1 MKILFIYGLVGRG
14 GDVIQILALV
24 EVFQNLGHAVKLIGS
39 SPLQPYEFKCFRSRL
54 RDLVRRLPWWVKDC
68 IELALN
74 SRTLVRAALMLRRE
88 RFDLVF
94 HRAGI
99 YDFVGPWLGSRY
111 PLIVWLDAPFPVERA
126 FRGVG
131 YFRGLHERA
140 MRALGRKARLIAT
153 VSQASKEY
161 YVELGLPLEKILV
174 VPNGILRRSYR
185 QGLKLAER
193 HPPFSQGP
201 PWVIGFVGSLSRWH
215 RVDLLLKAF
224 QFLEERNPGMF
235 KLCIVGMGEEYKN
248 LRSLEQRFALEEKVE
263 WRGPLPHEGAFAA
276 TAEFDIAVLPNT
288 LPTGAPMKLFE
299 YAALAR
305 PVVAPD
311 LPNLRD
317 LFSEEEMCFVEPGD
331 PKSLAEAIQRL
342 AEDPETARAVGLKAQ
357 ARIKRDY
364 ILEDLLQRLL
374 KALNLC

>member
-1 MKILFIYGLVGRG
+1 MRVLLSYSLVGRG
-14 GDVIQILALV
+14 GDAVQVLALA
-24 EVFQNLGHAVKLIGS
+24 EALRNLGHGVKPVGPSALH
-39 SPLQPYEFKCFRSRL
+39 PYEFMRPGSRL
-54 RDLVRRLPWWVKDC
+54 RDLLRRLPWWAKDF

-74 SRTLVRAALMLRRE
+74 SRTLMRVALMLRRE

-99 YDFVGPWLGSRY
+99 YDFVGPWLASRY

-161 YVELGLPLEKILV
+161 YVELGLPPEKILV

-193 HPPFSQGP
+193 RPPFSQGP

-215 RVDLLLKAF
+215 RVDLLFEAF

-235 KLCIVGMGEEYKN
+235 KLCIVGMGEGYKN
-248 LRSLEQRFALEEKVE
+248 LRSLEQRLALEGKVE

-299 YAALAR
+299 YAAFAR
-305 PVVAPD
+305 PIVAPD

-317 LFSEEEMCFVEPGD
+317 LFSEEEMCFVKPED
-331 PKSLAEAIQRL
+331 PRSLAEAIQRL
-342 AEDPETARAVGLKAQ
+342 AEDPETARAMGLKAQ
-357 ARIKRDY
+357 ARVKRDY
-364 ILEDLLQRLL
+364 ILEDLLQRVL
-374 KALNLC
+374 KAINLR